1 MAVYYTRDWRSS
13 HYSWRSRG
21 VASMCTL
28 HLYLKTASVALL
40 TLSHM
45 CWIELSWQATLLLQR
60 CRTQRAAGE
69 AGGD

>member
-1 MAVYYTRDWRSS
+1 
-13 HYSWRSRG
+13 
-21 VASMCTL
+21 MCTL
-28 HLYLKTASVALL
+28 HLYLKIDLKTASVALL
-40 TLSHM
+40 TLSHMYM